1 MHLESKDPR
10 LKGMRCVECHG
21 VSLHE
26 FAPVDRTCGQAG
38 CHEHNTIQLG
48 RMGQLSELHCTT
60 CHNFLAE
67 ARTFSVDS
75 LGRPLTPA
83 AAQCLACHA
92 MQEKMKAMDIGRD
105 PHNGVCGDCHHPH
118 TQTKPQDVNCTN
130 AGCHAGWQRVSFHIG
145 VPHPERCTTCHQP
158 HNWRVEGQ
166 NCVRC
171 HANVAREAPNRARRI
186 SLAPHTRL
194 TAPTAVADFASAAA
208 GWLQDVPDQNPQI
221 RRAPPGG
228 AAPRFSHGDHR
239 GQMCASCHSS
249 RVRHGELLVNSVADC
264 QRCHHSGPER
274 TQCSTCHDVAALDRA
289 TLQTEQSFLVVAKHA
304 TEARRLP
311 FEHARH
317 QGFPCAQ
324 CHNNPL
330 SRAPDGAACATC
342 HASHHRP
349 AANCAACHAGAN
361 GLTTHKVADHP
372 NCASAS
378 CHGSRAANLP
388 ATREMC
394 LMCHTAQARHVPGKV
409 CEQCHKVLTGS

>member
-1 MHLESKDPR
+1 
-10 LKGMRCVECHG
+10 
-21 VSLHE
+21 
-26 FAPVDRTCGQAG
+26 
-38 CHEHNTIQLG
+38 
-48 RMGQLSELHCTT
+48 
-60 CHNFLAE
+60 
-67 ARTFSVDS
+67 
-75 LGRPLTPA
+75 
-83 AAQCLACHA
+83 
-92 MQEKMKAMDIGRD
+92 
-105 PHNGVCGDCHHPH
+105 
-118 TQTKPQDVNCTN
+118 
-130 AGCHAGWQRVSFHIG
+130 
-145 VPHPERCTTCHQP
+145 
-158 HNWRVEGQ
+158 
-166 NCVRC
+166 
-171 HANVAREAPNRARRI
+171 
-186 SLAPHTRL
+186 
-194 TAPTAVADFASAAA
+194 
-208 GWLQDVPDQNPQI
+208 
-221 RRAPPGG
+221 
-228 AAPRFSHGDHR
+228 
-239 GQMCASCHSS
+239 
-249 RVRHGELLVNSVADC
+249 VRHGELLVNSVADC